1 MEMENT
7 TTIDSKPILD
17 IYGSTDGRYWFVTEK
32 IQKDGQRLF
41 SGYLRTSQM
50 PMLARFYDIPEEKF
64 NSADKRFWKVAKEKW
79 NICPGIKVR
88 NNDGLQNCNKAATK
102 TGSGYL
108 VQVCSNNCKEVDE
121 KMAKNIQEKLDG
133 YLQLFD
139 GIRARVDDERTALAL
154 LQEISKDRRME
165 EIQKEHENQRQ
176 KPATEKQK
184 RFMEKLGIKYPK
196 NVTKQEASVLIDEE
210 LAKNGEEN

>member
-1 MEMENT
+1 ME
-7 TTIDSKPILD
+7 
-17 IYGSTDGRYWFVTEK
+17 
-32 IQKDGQRLF
+32 
-41 SGYLRTSQM
+41 
-50 PMLARFYDIPEEKF
+50 
-64 NSADKRFWKVAKEKW
+64 
-79 NICPGIKVR
+79 
-88 NNDGLQNCNKAATK
+88 
-102 TGSGYL
+102 
-108 VQVCSNNCKEVDE
+108 
-121 KMAKNIQEKLDG
+121 KNIQTKLDG

-165 EIQKEHENQRQ
+165 EIREERGNQRQ

-210 LAKNGEEN
+210 LAKNGEED